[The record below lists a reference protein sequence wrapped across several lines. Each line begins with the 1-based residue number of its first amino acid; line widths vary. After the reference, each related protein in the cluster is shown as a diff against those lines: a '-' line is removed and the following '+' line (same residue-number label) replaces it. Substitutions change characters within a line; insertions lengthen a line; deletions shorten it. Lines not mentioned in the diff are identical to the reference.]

1 FLSKGHRLRLGCI
14 PQDAFQEVVHPSTRL
29 RKGLS
34 VTHAVRSV
42 WRRTRCASILVPSC
56 VGSKMR
62 AKAKCEGG
70 KTHLRR
76 RGHLTCTVKS
86 LAWSFRPTI
95 RLRSTHYVAIRAWS
109 EGILKHQDT
118 YDRYEHGSR
127 NYRKRCASYSRHYS
141 IPEIGRLPWCAFG
154 RQ

>member
-1 FLSKGHRLRLGCI
+1 
-14 PQDAFQEVVHPSTRL
+14 
-29 RKGLS
+29 
-34 VTHAVRSV
+34 
-42 WRRTRCASILVPSC
+42 
-56 VGSKMR
+56 
-62 AKAKCEGG
+62 
-70 KTHLRR
+70 

-95 RLRSTHYVAIRAWS
+95 RLRSTHYVAIRAWN

-154 RQ
+154 RQIGRMFRHGISIGDRRAERNGPHFRTSWCHGVL